1 MNNTKTV
8 LEHHLDAFGT
18 QDLDAVMIDYDDDST
33 VITNMGTFS
42 GLDEIRELFS
52 GLFEEFD
59 HPEATVNVEET
70 IIHDDF
76 AYLLWNG
83 ETPENDYEFCTDT
96 FHIPEETIEFQTFA
110 GKLEPK

>member
-1 MNNTKTV
+1 MSNTEAV
-8 LEHHLDAFGT
+8 LEQHLDAFGT
-18 QDLDAVMIDYDDDST
+18 QDLEAVMIDYDEDST

-42 GLDEIRELFS
+42 GLEEIRGLFS

-59 HPEATVNVEET
+59 HREATISVEET